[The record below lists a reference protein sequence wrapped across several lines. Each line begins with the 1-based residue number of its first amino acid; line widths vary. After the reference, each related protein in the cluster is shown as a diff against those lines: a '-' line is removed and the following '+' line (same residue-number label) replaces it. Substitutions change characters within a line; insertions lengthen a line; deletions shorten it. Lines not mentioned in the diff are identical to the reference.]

1 MGVQPVFLV
10 LLDIRGYTRFIRFH
24 RSSLLHAERII
35 CDLLENV
42 INCST
47 PPLVVHE
54 ILGDAVT
61 FYAASD
67 GSEAMA
73 NAIRRQVNAFFAAF
87 RTREAE
93 LISDCDLCRCDACS
107 RIGSLKLKA
116 VLHHGEA
123 VSNQVGGFQKL
134 AGEDVILAHRLLK
147 NSISMEEYIL
157 ESESFYRLGGESAV
171 PSAETRT
178 EICEGFG
185 PIQVQVYPPHEVGQ
199 PVAAVRSWSD
209 RLKRS
214 MRNNLYLIRRLFT
227 GPPRPFRNLDAART
241 N

>member
-10 LLDIRGYTRFIRFH
+10 IIDISGYTRFIQFH

-35 CDLLENV
+35 CDLLESV
-42 INCST
+42 IDCST
-47 PPLVVHE
+47 TPLVVHE

-61 FYAASD
+61 FYATSD

-73 NAIRRQVNAFFAAF
+73 NAIRRQVNAFFATF
-87 RTREAE
+87 RAREAK
-93 LISDCDLCRCDACS
+93 LISDCSLCLCDACS

-123 VSNQVGGFQKL
+123 VFNQVSGFQKI

-147 NSISMEEYIL
+147 NSISMDEYIL
-157 ESESFYRLGGESAV
+157 ESESFYNLGGESIV

-178 EICEGFG
+178 EICEGLG
-185 PIQVQVYPPHEVGQ
+185 AIQVKVYPPHEVGQ
-199 PVAAVRSWSD
+199 PVAAVRSRWD

-214 MRNNLYLIRRLFT
+214 MRNNLYLIRRLFI
-227 GPPRPFRNLDAART
+227 GPSRRFRNLDAAQT
-241 N
+241 D

>member
-1 MGVQPVFLV
+1 MGLQPVFLV
-10 LLDIRGYTRFIRFH
+10 ILDISGYTRFIRFH

-35 CDLLENV
+35 CDLLESV
-42 INCST
+42 IDCST
-47 PPLVVHE
+47 TPLVVHE

-61 FYAASD
+61 FYAESD
-67 GSEAMA
+67 SSAAMA
-73 NAIRRQVNAFFAAF
+73 NEIRRQVNAFFAAF
-87 RTREAE
+87 RAREAE
-93 LISDCDLCRCDACS
+93 LISDCDFCRCDACS

-123 VSNQVGGFQKL
+123 VSNQVGGFQKI

-157 ESESFYRLGGESAV
+157 ESESFYHLDGESAV
-171 PSAETRT
+171 PAAETRT
-178 EICEGFG
+178 EFCEGFG
-185 PIQVQVYPPHEVGQ
+185 AVQVKVYPPHEVSQ
-199 PVAAVRSWSD
+199 PAAAERSRWD

-227 GPPRPFRNLDAART
+227 GPSRPFRNLDI
-241 N
+241 